1 MMARVS
7 NALLYPLCIILL
19 FMGCEGKDREAP
31 TVQLITPA
39 YDGLDATYGEFL
51 FVQFSAMDDRAE
63 GGFWTVELR
72 REDGVTVR
80 TSQIGLWQGSGIDTL
95 IVPFSLNAAS
105 WPTETMTLA
114 VIVDDAAGNRG
125 AAFRDFHYTA
135 AADLPNVLVA
145 LTEETDG
152 TSSLMAFEEGSGE
165 VTSTS
170 GLPMSHDFAYADGIY
185 ALADAEEATVHLINR
200 ETMAVENAWNSV
212 QSAGSLPLIRRVHT
226 LGLQAGFTIV
236 HAGGLAIVNSSGS
249 LLFERFSEAPWSPV
263 DARFSGNT
271 CVLWEKNEA
280 TSAHRLRS
288 WDFITGATGPLINL
302 AVEPSGIG
310 SVPLQSSGN
319 TGSIFVVSETAGL
332 TLVDVTTGNM
342 QDLCGLIGS
351 GDLNDQVFA
360 VAGIGGNQALYPRG
374 EQLCGQDIG
383 PVSSGSNW
391 PFEGEVIDVQS
402 QPDGSVHIL
411 FDEGASHRLVTWS
424 PSDAA
429 PSENEINLP
438 INTKAVWVVSD

>member
-1 MMARVS
+1 MARVS

-165 VTSTS
+165 VTSTQWT
-170 GLPMSHDFAYADGIY
+170 SH
-185 ALADAEEATVHLINR
+185 
-200 ETMAVENAWNSV
+200 
-212 QSAGSLPLIRRVHT
+212 
-226 LGLQAGFTIV
+226 
-236 HAGGLAIVNSSGS
+236 
-249 LLFERFSEAPWSPV
+249 
-263 DARFSGNT
+263 
-271 CVLWEKNEA
+271 
-280 TSAHRLRS
+280 
-288 WDFITGATGPLINL
+288 
-302 AVEPSGIG
+302 EP
-310 SVPLQSSGN
+310 
-319 TGSIFVVSETAGL
+319 
-332 TLVDVTTGNM
+332 
-342 QDLCGLIGS
+342 
-351 GDLNDQVFA
+351 
-360 VAGIGGNQALYPRG
+360 
-374 EQLCGQDIG
+374 
-383 PVSSGSNW
+383 
-391 PFEGEVIDVQS
+391 
-402 QPDGSVHIL
+402 
-411 FDEGASHRLVTWS
+411 
-424 PSDAA
+424 
-429 PSENEINLP
+429 
-438 INTKAVWVVSD
+438 

>member
-1 MMARVS
+1 
-7 NALLYPLCIILL
+7 
-19 FMGCEGKDREAP
+19 
-31 TVQLITPA
+31 
-39 YDGLDATYGEFL
+39 
-51 FVQFSAMDDRAE
+51 
-63 GGFWTVELR
+63 
-72 REDGVTVR
+72 
-80 TSQIGLWQGSGIDTL
+80 
-95 IVPFSLNAAS
+95 
-105 WPTETMTLA
+105 
-114 VIVDDAAGNRG
+114 
-125 AAFRDFHYTA
+125 
-135 AADLPNVLVA
+135 
-145 LTEETDG
+145 
-152 TSSLMAFEEGSGE
+152 
-165 VTSTS
+165 
-170 GLPMSHDFAYADGIY
+170 MSHDFAYADGIY

-332 TLVDVTTGNM
+332 TLVDVGTTGN
-342 QDLCGLIGS
+342 DGKICAGS
-351 GDLNDQVFA
+351 LAAATLHDQCVRLRWLWNRRNPGSFTLRGSATVPARHRTGEQRKQFA
-360 VAGIGGNQALYPRG
+360 VSRRNHRCTTA
-374 EQLCGQDIG
+374 
-383 PVSSGSNW
+383 SGRLRA
-391 PFEGEVIDVQS
+391 
-402 QPDGSVHIL
+402 HLL
-411 FDEGASHRLVTWS
+411 FDQGA
-424 PSDAA
+424 
-429 PSENEINLP
+429 
-438 INTKAVWVVSD
+438 TKQFADLESFRCSAF